1 LFDVFLFQYFIFDA
15 FIFFYVLTV
24 FGSIALDTTRT
35 PFQTKERILGGAAT
49 YASLSGSFFVP
60 VSLIGIV
67 GHDFP
72 QNYQVILENRVDVR
86 GLMKH
91 NEKKTFFY
99 DSSFDYD
106 LSHRTTNKT
115 ELNVIENYEPVVPL
129 EYENSKFVYLAN
141 NDPDQNI
148 KILKKFKQPEL
159 VVCDTIEFW
168 IREKKN
174 SVISMMEQTN
184 GVIINDQEAR
194 LLCNASNLIKCGKQI
209 LSWGPKFVIIKKGEH
224 GVLLFYNDDVFP
236 IPGFPLED
244 VVDPTGAGDSFAGG
258 FIGCLISKY
267 QKNFFDNLDLVKE
280 SIMYGN
286 IMGTFAIEDFGINKL
301 LGINFNDVMFR
312 HKKYK
317 SLLSLSQSF

>member
-1 LFDVFLFQYFIFDA
+1 M
-15 FIFFYVLTV
+15 LTV
-24 FGSIALDTTRT
+24 FGSVALDTTRT

-67 GHDFP
+67 GYDFP
-72 QNYQVILENRVDVR
+72 QNYQILLENKMDTK

-91 NEKKTFFY
+91 HEKKTFFY

-115 ELNVIENYEPVVPL
+115 ELNVIENYEPLVPK
-129 EYENSKFVYLAN
+129 EYANSKFVYLAN
-141 NDPDQNI
+141 NDPDQNL
-148 KILKKFKQPEL
+148 KILKNFIKPDL
-159 VVCDTIEFW
+159 VVCDTIEYW

-174 SVISMMEQTN
+174 SVISMMEKTT

-194 LLCNASNLIKCGKQI
+194 LLCNLSNLIKCGKQI
-209 LSWGPKFVIIKKGEH
+209 LSWGPSFVIIKKGEH
-224 GVLLFYNDDVFP
+224 GVLFFYNDDVFP
-236 IPGFPLED
+236 IPGFPIED

-258 FIGCLISKY
+258 FIGYLISKY

-280 SIMYGN
+280 SIMFGS

-301 LGINFNDVMFR
+301 VNIDVSDILNR
-312 HKKYK
+312 YK
-317 SLLSLSQSF
+317 IYRNLLSLS

>member
-1 LFDVFLFQYFIFDA
+1 M
-15 FIFFYVLTV
+15 LTV
-24 FGSIALDTTRT
+24 FGSVALDTTRT
-35 PFQTKERILGGAAT
+35 PFQTKDRILGGAAT

-67 GHDFP
+67 GYDFP
-72 QNYQVILENRVDVR
+72 QNYQILLENKMDTK
-86 GLMKH
+86 GLIKH
-91 NEKKTFFY
+91 PEKKSFFY

-129 EYENSKFVYLAN
+129 EYANSKFVYLAN

-148 KILKKFKQPEL
+148 KILKNFNKPDL
-159 VVCDTIEFW
+159 VVCDTIEYW

-174 SVISMMEQTN
+174 SVISMMEKTT

-194 LLCNASNLIKCGKQI
+194 LLCNLSNLIKCGKQI
-209 LSWGPKFVIIKKGEH
+209 LSWGPSFVIIKKGEH
-224 GVLLFYNDDVFP
+224 GVLFFYNDDVFP

-258 FIGCLISKY
+258 FIGYLISKY

-280 SIMYGN
+280 SIMFGS
-286 IMGTFAIEDFGINKL
+286 IMGTFAIEDFGISKL
-301 LGINFNDVMFR
+301 VNIDLNDIMYR
-312 HKKYK
+312 YKKYRN
-317 SLLSLSQSF
+317 LLSLC